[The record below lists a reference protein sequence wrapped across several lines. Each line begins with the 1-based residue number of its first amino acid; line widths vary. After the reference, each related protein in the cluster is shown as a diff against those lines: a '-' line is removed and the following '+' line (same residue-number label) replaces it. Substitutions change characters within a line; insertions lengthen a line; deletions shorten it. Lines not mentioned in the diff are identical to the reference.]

1 LILATVVVFSIL
13 AFSKLDSRAIARVPR
28 SRRGSLFKLRWRAIA
43 TTDKGLAE
51 GREGD

>member
-1 LILATVVVFSIL
+1 MVFSIL
-13 AFSKLDSRAIARVPR
+13 AFSQPDSRAIARVPR
-28 SRRGSLFKLRWRAIA
+28 SGRGCLFKLHWLAIA